1 MKIIKIS
8 LISFFLLCISV
19 VSYPQDQRTF
29 ETKVADIL
37 ARFPANDL
45 QLTDKLMD
53 DILQLGDAGIKQ
65 ICNQIVPAGTGDDTR
80 PRFAVES
87 MSRFL
92 SQKGKEKERT
102 DWEKVCIDYA
112 VNQNDNGVK
121 DFFMKQ
127 LQLIGTDLSADAMK
141 PFLSD
146 KQICESALAVV
157 VAAGGKSSETI
168 LSESLKSKDLPCA
181 AAAMNALAKMK
192 SNTAVNEFITW
203 SSSNDV
209 NFKASAYNAL
219 AMSGSPQAYPVL
231 SKAAAEASYKW
242 EPAGSTAA
250 LLNYAKEVGENGD
263 TKTMDKICR
272 LVIKNCN
279 DDLNINYKTAALG
292 IYVGSH
298 GINAMTE
305 VLRAASHPNS
315 EYRSAAMRMT
325 LAIPGPEVVRRWVT
339 YFPKAQ
345 PAAKPEILT
354 MLGIR
359 GDETALPLL
368 NKSLSDTNFK
378 VRKEAAEAIAK
389 ISGSESISSLITYML
404 VFGAPPDQEA
414 AKSALMTVMASQNMP
429 FLLPVLKEGSSA
441 AKKTAIEL
449 FSWKKENK
457 YFTDIF
463 PLTSSS
469 DGLVRTAAFKSLAD
483 IAGPDDQQ
491 KLIDLLASTDN
502 PEYIADL
509 QAAIAAAAEKISDP
523 ERRSSAVLNAMN
535 GKVQKEK
542 LIPVLAKTGG
552 SEALNVVTREFE
564 NGNPL
569 IRDLS
574 FEALASWRDQS
585 AAAALY
591 EICASGN
598 KTFEA
603 PAFKGYVAQVRKA
616 QVPDDQKLLLYRK
629 IMPYALTAERKN
641 DILRELGRLR
651 SYTSLF
657 YVAGFL
663 DDPSTADAASRAAIS
678 IALPSVES
686 GLNGENVNDILT
698 QVIVK
703 IQGAEAE
710 YDKEMVRKYLA
721 GMPASEGFKP
731 IFNGKDLTGWKGLV
745 ENPVARAKMRPVELA
760 IKQAAADRRVP
771 ANWTVKDGAI
781 WFSGKGD
788 NLCSVKDYGDFE
800 MYVDWKLSKNG
811 DSGIYLRGSPQV
823 QIWDPTGPEEATH
836 VGSGGLYNNEKNPSQ
851 PLMVADNPIGDWNT
865 FRIRMI
871 GEIVSVWLNGQLV
884 VDNVI
889 MENYW
894 DRSIPIFPK
903 GAIELQAHGNELAFR
918 DIYVRE
924 ISDSDFNLTSE
935 EKAQG
940 FTALFNGRNLDNWV
954 GNKESYVAEDGMIVV
969 KPNSGSGGNLFTE
982 KQYQDFIFRFEF
994 LLTPAANNG
1003 LGIRASATGDAAYN
1017 GMELQILDNTAEV
1030 YANLEPYQYHGSV
1043 YGVIPAKK
1051 GFLKPVGEWNYQEVI
1066 VKGTQIKVILNGTVI
1081 VDGDIAGPR
1090 DKGTMDQ
1097 KDHPGLKNKTGH
1109 IGFLGHGSELKF
1121 RNIRIKDLTK

>member
-8 LISFFLLCISV
+8 LISLFLLCISV

-45 QLTDKLMD
+45 QLTDKLMG

-92 SQKGKEKERT
+92 SQKGKEKERA

-112 VNQNDNGVK
+112 VNQKDNGVK

-146 KQICESALAVV
+146 KEICESALAVV

-181 AAAMNALAKMK
+181 TAAMNALAKMK
-192 SNTAVNEFITW
+192 SNAAVNEFIEW
-203 SSSNDV
+203 ALSNDV
-209 NFKASAYNAL
+209 NVKASAYNAL
-219 AMSGSPQAYPVL
+219 AMSGSQQAYPVL
-231 SKAAAEASYKW
+231 SKAAAGVSYKW
-242 EPAGSTAA
+242 EPTGATAA
-250 LLNYAKEVGENGD
+250 LVNYAKVVGENGD

-279 DDLNINYKTAALG
+279 DDLNINYKTAALS
-292 IYVGSH
+292 IYVGAH
-298 GINAMTE
+298 GINGMTE
-305 VLRAASHPNS
+305 VLRAASNANS
-315 EYRSAAMRMT
+315 EYRNAAMRMT
-325 LAIPGPEVVRRWVT
+325 LAIPGQEVVRKWVT
-339 YFPKAQ
+339 YFPKAK
-345 PAAKPEILT
+345 PAAKPEIIT

-359 GDETALPLL
+359 GDETALPLI

-378 VRKEAAEAIAK
+378 VRKEAAEAVAK

-429 FLLPVLKEGSSA
+429 FLLPVLKEGSPS

-457 YFTDIF
+457 YFPEIF
-463 PLTSSS
+463 PLTSSA
-469 DGLVRTAAFKSLAD
+469 DEIVRTAAFKSLAN

-564 NGNPL
+564 NGNPE

-574 FEALASWRDQS
+574 FAALASWRDHS

-603 PAFKGYVAQVRKA
+603 PAFNGYVAQVRKA
-616 QVPDDQKLLLYRK
+616 QLPDDQKLLLYRK

-641 DILRELGRLR
+641 EILRELGRLR

-657 YVAGFL
+657 YVSGFL
-663 DDPSTADAASRAAIS
+663 DDPSTSDVAARAAIS
-678 IALPSVES
+678 IALPSGES
-686 GLNGENVNDILT
+686 GLNGENVKDILT
-698 QVIVK
+698 KVITK

-731 IFNGKDLTGWKGLV
+731 MFNGKDLTGWKGLV
-745 ENPVARAKMRPVELA
+745 ENPVARAKMKPVELA

-788 NLCSVKDYGDFE
+788 NLCSVKGYGDFE

-811 DSGIYLRGSPQV
+811 DSGIYLRGTPQV

-836 VGSGGLYNNEKNPSQ
+836 VGSGGLYNNEKNPSK
-851 PLMVADNPIGDWNT
+851 PSMVADNPIGDWNT

-871 GEIVSVWLNGQLV
+871 GEKVTVWLNGQLV
-884 VDNVI
+884 VDNVT

-940 FTALFNGRNLDNWV
+940 FTALFNGRNLDNWI

-1030 YANLEPYQYHGSV
+1030 YANLQPYQYHGSV

>member
-8 LISFFLLCISV
+8 LISLFLLCISL
-19 VSYPQDQRTF
+19 VSFPQDQRTI

-37 ARFPANDL
+37 ARFPANDS
-45 QLTDKLMD
+45 QLTDKLMG

-65 ICNQIVPAGTGDDTR
+65 ICNQIVPAGTGDDTH

-92 SQKGKEKERT
+92 SQKGKEKERVA
-102 DWEKVCIDYA
+102 WEKVCIDYA
-112 VNQNDNGVK
+112 VNQKDNGVK

-141 PFLSD
+141 PFLSE
-146 KQICESALAVV
+146 KEICESALAVV
-157 VAAGGKSSETI
+157 VAQGGKSSETI
-168 LSESLKSKDLPCA
+168 LSESLRSKDLPCA

-192 SNTAVNEFITW
+192 SNAAVNEFIAWAST
-203 SSSNDV
+203 SDV
-209 NFKASAYNAL
+209 NVKASAYNAL

-231 SKAAAEASYKW
+231 SKAAADASYKW
-242 EPAGSTAA
+242 EQTGATAA
-250 LLNYAKEVGENGD
+250 LLNYAKVVGENGD

-272 LVIKNCN
+272 LVIKTCN
-279 DDLNINYKTAALG
+279 DDININYKTTALN

-305 VLRAASHPNS
+305 VLRAASHSNS

-325 LAIPGPEVVRRWVT
+325 LAIPGPEVVRKWVT

-345 PAAKPEILT
+345 PAAKPEIIT

-378 VRKEAAEAIAK
+378 VRKETAEAVAK
-389 ISGSESISSLITYML
+389 ISGSEAISSLITYML

-414 AKSALMTVMASQNMP
+414 AKSALMTVLASENMP
-429 FLLPVLKEGSSA
+429 YLIPVLKEGSPA

-457 YFTDIF
+457 YFPELF
-463 PLTSSS
+463 PFTSSS
-469 DGLVRTAAFKSLAD
+469 DEIVRAAAFKSLAN

-502 PEYIADL
+502 PEYITDL

-564 NGNPL
+564 NGNPQ

-574 FEALASWRDQS
+574 FAALASWRDHS

-603 PAFKGYVAQVRKA
+603 PAFKGYVEQVRKA
-616 QVPDDQKLLLYRK
+616 QLSDDQKLLLYRK

-641 DILRELGRLR
+641 EILRELGRLR

-663 DDPSTADAASRAAIS
+663 EDPSTVDAAARAAIS

-686 GLNGENVNDILT
+686 GLNGENVKDILT
-698 QVIVK
+698 KVITK

-721 GMPASEGFKP
+721 GMPASQGFKP
-731 IFNGKDLTGWKGLV
+731 MFNGKDLTGWKGLV
-745 ENPVARAKMRPVELA
+745 ENPVARTKMKPVELA

-771 ANWTVKDGAI
+771 ANWTVKDGSI

-800 MYVDWKLSKNG
+800 MYVDWKISKNG
-811 DSGIYLRGSPQV
+811 DSGIYLRGTPQV
-823 QIWDPTGPEEATH
+823 QIWDPTGQEEASH
-836 VGSGGLYNNEKNPSQ
+836 AGSGGLYNNEKNPSK
-851 PLMVADNPIGDWNT
+851 PLMVADNAIGDWNT

-871 GEIVSVWLNGQLV
+871 GEKVTVWLNGQLV
-884 VDNVI
+884 VDNVT

-924 ISDSDFNLTSE
+924 ISDSDFNLTPE

-940 FTALFNGRNLDNWV
+940 FAELFNGRNLDNWI
-954 GNKESYVAEDGMIVV
+954 GNKESYVAEDGMIIV

-1003 LGIRASATGDAAYN
+1003 LGIRASETGDAAYN

-1030 YANLEPYQYHGSV
+1030 YANLQPYQYHGSV

-1090 DKGTMDQ
+1090 DNGTMDHN
-1097 KDHPGLKNKTGH
+1097 DHPGLKNKTGH